1 MKIMRRVLYVLLPI
15 MALVLAAGC
24 VEKKYEEGR
33 DKQEKKANDM
43 MEKAEE

>member
-1 MKIMRRVLYVLLPI
+1 MRRVLLLLPLL
-15 MALVLAAGC
+15 ALLFAGGC

-33 DKQEKKANDM
+33 DKQEKKAEQM